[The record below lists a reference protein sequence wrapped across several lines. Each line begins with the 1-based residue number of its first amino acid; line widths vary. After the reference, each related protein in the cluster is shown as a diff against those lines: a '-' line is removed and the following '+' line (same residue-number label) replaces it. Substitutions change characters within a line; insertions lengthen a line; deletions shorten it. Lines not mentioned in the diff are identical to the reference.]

1 MPRDRTKR
9 TQERNSYLPPRKRM
23 AFLNADAP
31 ALALPA
37 SPAPL
42 PERDVRPPVT
52 GDVSRALSAT

>member
-37 SPAPL
+37 PL